1 MCRVQTAASGFIKI
15 PTMKLKACMN
25 METGALIT
33 EYQGERRKTSAATNM
48 EGRTRLF
55 SKTITGD
62 NSSITVPVV
71 QVIF

>member
-1 MCRVQTAASGFIKI
+1 
-15 PTMKLKACMN
+15 MN